1 MPLPVS
7 VASANQHR
15 MKAPFLVPTALL
27 LTAACGDTKMA
38 GGESPA
44 GGKAGEERVDCA
56 PAGAGEFQRLCTVE
70 RVQGEEGTILTV
82 RHPDGGFRR
91 LHVTADGRGVI
102 AADGAEKAVVSI
114 IDHDRIEVALAG
126 NRYRLPATVKRD

>member
-1 MPLPVS
+1 
-7 VASANQHR
+7 
-15 MKAPFLVPTALL
+15 MKAPFLVPTALF

-38 GGESPA
+38 GGEAPSRVQ
-44 GGKAGEERVDCA
+44 AGEERVDCA
-56 PAGAGEFQRLCTVE
+56 PAGAGDFQRVCTIE
-70 RVQGEEGTILTV
+70 RLQGAEGTILTV

-91 LHVTADGRGVI
+91 LLVTADGRGVI

-114 IDHDRIEVALAG
+114 INDDRIEVALAG